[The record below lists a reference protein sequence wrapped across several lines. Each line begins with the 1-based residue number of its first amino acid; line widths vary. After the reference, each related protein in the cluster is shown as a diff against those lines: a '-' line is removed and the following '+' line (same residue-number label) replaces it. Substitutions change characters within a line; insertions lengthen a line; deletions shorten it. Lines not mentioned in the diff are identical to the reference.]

1 MKKENRRL
9 SPWIGKGLL
18 LLMLSVLLMPY
29 LIVQLAVPDT
39 VRVIEGQSW
48 EFGGEMLE
56 LEAQESEWVTVNEN
70 SIRRREDIEESAYA
84 RSSAQIKLFGI
95 LPIKSVSI
103 EVWPEKRLLAG
114 GHTVGIDLYTDGILV
129 LGTGKIETASGT
141 EGSPAR
147 GILYAGDKIRRVNG
161 QEVTTV
167 EQVDEIIA
175 QNGARPITIQLT
187 RDEENL
193 EVSITPK
200 IGKDGKAKIGIWI
213 RDRAQ
218 GLGTLTFV
226 DPQSSLFG
234 AVGHG
239 INDVDTGEVLP
250 IHDGLITRA
259 KIRHVVKGEE
269 GLPGE
274 VEGSLTGTIL
284 GQVTEN
290 TESGVYGHY
299 SGGQGDYAEYKIIL
313 KDQVKNGEA
322 VILSDIVDGEIHE
335 YTVQIEKASG
345 LPTFN
350 HGMVVTVTDERLLQ
364 ETGGIIQGMS
374 GCPILQDG
382 KLIGAVTHVFVKDPT
397 KGYGIYI
404 ENMLE

>member
-9 SPWIGKGLL
+9 SPWIGRSLL
-18 LLMLSVLLMPY
+18 LLVLSVFLMPY
-29 LIVQLAVPDT
+29 LLVQLAVPDT

-48 EFGGEMLE
+48 EFGGEVLE
-56 LEAQESEWVTVNEN
+56 LEAQESDWVTVNEN
-70 SIRRREDIEESAYA
+70 SIRRREDIEDSTYA

-95 LPIKSVSI
+95 IPIKSVSL

-129 LGTGKIETASGT
+129 LGTGKIETESGK
-141 EGSPAR
+141 ESSPAR

-167 EQVDEIIA
+167 EQVNEIIA
-175 QNGARPITIQLT
+175 QNGTAPITIQLT
-187 RDEENL
+187 REEENL
-193 EVSITPK
+193 EVSVTPK
-200 IGKDGKAKIGIWI
+200 MGKDGKAKIGIWI

-218 GLGTLTFV
+218 GLGTMTFV
-226 DPQSSLFG
+226 DPQSSVFG

-284 GQVTEN
+284 GQVNRN

-299 SGGQGDYAEYKIIL
+299 SGEQSVYAEYEIAL

-322 VILSDIVDGEIHE
+322 IILSDILDGEIRE
-335 YTVQIEKASG
+335 YTVKIEKASG

-374 GCPILQDG
+374 GCPIVQEG